1 MTAEALL
8 EVRDLKKYFAVGR
21 ATVRAVDGV
30 SLRIGRGETFGLV
43 GESGCGKS
51 TLGRTI
57 LRLQEPTGGA
67 VEFEGKDLVKVS
79 SRQLNRLRPR
89 LQIVFQDP
97 AASLNPVM
105 SVGVNIQEAL
115 TIHHVGTARE
125 RRAQVDKLLDEVG
138 IGRQFY
144 NAFPHELSIGQ
155 QQRVAIAR
163 AVALKPAFIVCD
175 EPVSALDLSVQ
186 GQILKL
192 LVDLQQEYGLAYLF
206 ISHDLRV
213 VQYLSHRIGVMYLGR
228 LVEEGPTEEV
238 YREPAHPYTRALLS
252 AVPQLDQTEEGTRQ
266 RIILSGELPS
276 PLNPPPG
283 CPFHPRCP
291 YKMEICSR
299 VFPETTVLSAG
310 HQVNCHLY
318 PAKGGSPFNQVE
330 PSRDVPHQP
339 PV

>member
-1 MTAEALL
+1 MTAETLL
-8 EVRDLKKYFAVGR
+8 EVRNLKKYFSVGR

-30 SLRIGRGETFGLV
+30 SLRIGKGETLGLV

-57 LRLQEPTGGA
+57 LRLQEPTGGT
-67 VEFEGKDLVKVS
+67 VEFEGRDLVKVS
-79 SRQLNRLRPR
+79 ARQLNRLRPR

-97 AASLNPVM
+97 ASSLNPVM

-115 TIHHVGTARE
+115 TIHRVGTAPE

-192 LVDLQQEYGLAYLF
+192 LVDLQREYGLAYLF

-228 LVEEGPTEEV
+228 LVEEGTTEEV

-252 AVPQLDQTEEGTRQ
+252 AVPQLDEAERGKPQ

-276 PLNPPPG
+276 PLKPPPG

-291 YKMEICSR
+291 YKMEVCAR
-299 VFPETTVLSAG
+299 VFPETTVLSSG

-318 PAKGGSPFNQVE
+318 PAKSGNPFDRVE
-330 PSRDVPHQP
+330 SSRDVPHQP